1 VKKKMPPRLILNRE
15 TIRQLDPSTLQG
27 VAGGVPVPPITNSHG
42 DDTLCET
49 MGCRP

>member
-1 VKKKMPPRLILNRE
+1 VKKKMPPRLVLNRE

-27 VAGGVPVPPITNSHG
+27 VAGGVTVPVYTNSHG

-49 MGCRP
+49 MRCGV